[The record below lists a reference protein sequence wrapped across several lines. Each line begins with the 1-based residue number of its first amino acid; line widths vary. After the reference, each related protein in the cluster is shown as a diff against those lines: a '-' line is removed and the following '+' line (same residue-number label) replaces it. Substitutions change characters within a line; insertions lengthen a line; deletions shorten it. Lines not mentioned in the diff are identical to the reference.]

1 MTSPLFPLSLP
12 PKLMRIILFDIDGT
26 LLKAGGIVREAMG
39 DALEEIFSTRGGIA
53 EVSFI
58 GATDLGV
65 VHDLMGQEGFTE
77 EEINRRFPKLIETYG
92 RIVREKLST
101 WEKFI
106 LCPGVPQILEKLQG
120 QGALLGLV
128 TGNCQ
133 VGAAVKLDRGSLTG
147 YFSFGAFGDETT
159 NRARMCEFAH
169 KRGEREAGEQIPKER
184 VILVG
189 DSPND
194 IRAARAY
201 GIRMLAVGSG
211 WIGAEELSKH
221 NPDWLYPDLSATQ
234 EIVDLLLG

>member
-1 MTSPLFPLSLP
+1 
-12 PKLMRIILFDIDGT
+12 MRIILFDIDGT

-39 DALEEIFSTRGGIA
+39 DALEKVFGARGGIA
-53 EVSFI
+53 DVSFI

-65 VHDLMGQEGFTE
+65 VHELMNHEGFSA
-77 EEINRRFPKLIETYG
+77 EEIDIRFPKLIETYG

-101 WEKFI
+101 WEKFR
-106 LCPGVPQILEKLQG
+106 LCPGVPQILEKLRG

-133 VGAAVKLDRGSLTG
+133 VGAAVKLDRGKLTG

-159 NRARMCEFAH
+159 DRARMCEFAH
-169 KRGEREAGEQIPKER
+169 KRGEAQAAEEIPKEM

-194 IRAARAY
+194 ITAAKAY
-201 GIRMLAVGSG
+201 GIRMLAVSSG

-221 NPDWLYPDLSATQ
+221 NPDWLYPDLSATD
-234 EIVDLLLG
+234 EIAELLLEE